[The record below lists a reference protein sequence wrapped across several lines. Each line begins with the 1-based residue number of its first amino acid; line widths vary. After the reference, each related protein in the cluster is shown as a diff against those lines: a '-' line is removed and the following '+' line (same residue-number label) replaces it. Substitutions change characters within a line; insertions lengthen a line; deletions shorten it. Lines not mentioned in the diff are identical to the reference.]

1 MCTVYIYYVY
11 INTYLYYVLFQ
22 KPYLYVVNSHLNTIK
37 VQNLAEVEQVT
48 LCEGNMLIR
57 EFIISTMVKVWLMN
71 IK

>member
-1 MCTVYIYYVY
+1 MYVY
-11 INTYLYYVLFQ
+11 CVYLLCIYKYIYYVLFQ

-57 EFIISTMVKVWLMN
+57 EFIISTMVKV
-71 IK
+71 